1 MSGSE
6 ARHLRVGIIGTG
18 VMGSDHAHNLAR
30 GVRGAVLVAI
40 ADAAVERAQALADE
54 LGGGIVV
61 FDDGRAMIASGEVDA
76 VIIAAPDPFHAE
88 LAIACL
94 EAGLPVL
101 CEKPLAP
108 TSAEA
113 AAVVAAQEERG
124 AELLTV
130 GFMRRFDPG
139 YRALK
144 ARLES
149 GEDGALLMTHSVHRN
164 VEAYPGQDSSA
175 TVTNSAV
182 HEIDVLPWLSGHDI
196 VEVEWIAGRASSLID
211 ERHDPQL
218 LLMRDDAG
226 VLHTVELQVHAQYG
240 YDVRCELVC
249 ETASVELPSVPAL
262 VEADE
267 VVVSK
272 GLARSSAYPA
282 DWRPRFAAA
291 YRAELAAWVEAS
303 LEGRLPEGA
312 ATARDALRTT
322 VVAETIVRSMNE
334 GGARLAVPSVEDV
347 LAGGE

>member
-1 MSGSE
+1 MSNQ
-6 ARHLRVGIIGTG
+6 LRIGIIGTG

-30 GVRGAVLVAI
+30 GVRGASLAAI
-40 ADAAVERAQALADE
+40 ADAAVDRADALAAE
-54 LGGGIVV
+54 LGGNIATYS
-61 FDDGRAMIASGEVDA
+61 DGKEMIASGDVDA

-88 LAIACL
+88 LTGACL
-94 EAGLPVL
+94 DAGLPVL

-108 TSAEA
+108 TAAEA
-113 AAVVAAQEERG
+113 VDVVAKQEALGRD
-124 AELLTV
+124 LLTV

-144 ARLES
+144 ARLAA
-149 GEDGALLMTHSVHRN
+149 GADGALLMTHSVHRN

-175 TVTNSAV
+175 TITNSAV

-196 VEVEWIAGRASSLID
+196 IEVEWAAGRASSLIA

-226 VLHTVELQVHAQYG
+226 VLHTVELQVHARYG

-267 VVVSK
+267 VIVSK
-272 GLARSSAYPA
+272 DLARSAAYPA

-303 LEGRLPEGA
+303 LAGRLPEGA

-322 VVAETIVRSMNE
+322 VVAETLVRSMNA
-334 GGARLAVPSVEDV
+334 GGARLGVPSLDDV
-347 LAGGE
+347 MSGKA